1 VPQLHHVHTSNRCHQ
16 EGAGTIPT
24 NPHNTALLLLLL
36 LLWPTVSVADAA
48 GVAEVP
54 EGQLLEVEFTL
65 SELHRV
71 DTPAPGVTKKVL
83 AEPEGNYMK
92 PNDGSTVTILV
103 STRSVD
109 GATVYE
115 EEKEVTFTTDEEQ
128 VG

>member
-1 VPQLHHVHTSNRCHQ
+1 MLFNNS
-16 EGAGTIPT
+16 
-24 NPHNTALLLLLL
+24 HNTRSA
-36 LLWPTVSVADAA
+36 TVVAYYFPADAA

-83 AEPEGNYMK
+83 AEPEGNYLK
-92 PNDGSTVTILV
+92 PNNGSTVTIVV
-103 STRSVD
+103 STRSLE

-128 VG
+128 VGQHFLNGLLKCVSSIAVCSR

>member
-1 VPQLHHVHTSNRCHQ
+1 
-16 EGAGTIPT
+16 
-24 NPHNTALLLLLL
+24 
-36 LLWPTVSVADAA
+36 
-48 GVAEVP
+48 VAEVP

-92 PNDGSTVTILV
+92 PNDGSTVTIVV

-109 GATVYE
+109 GTTVYE

-128 VG
+128 VRLCAALLHYKHWLALVQSVMTLEVMEKGGCLTELV